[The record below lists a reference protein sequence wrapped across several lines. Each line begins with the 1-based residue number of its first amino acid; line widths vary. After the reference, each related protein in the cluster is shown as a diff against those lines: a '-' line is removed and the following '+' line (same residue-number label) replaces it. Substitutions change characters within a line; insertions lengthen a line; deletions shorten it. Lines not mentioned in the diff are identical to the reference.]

1 MLFDGLKTE
10 KEVEALKRYILRDKV
25 LYTQFCGARD
35 KMQQSNSQMILCN
48 KTSSDADDTK
58 KQNKKLPTNAELL
71 AFYKELVKNKKQKSS
86 RDAEQILRK
95 IKVRS
100 NSGVVVVSL
109 LTKPYTCPGK
119 CIYCPTEKIMP
130 KSYLSKE
137 PAAAAAARAL
147 ANNFDAYQQVM
158 NRLRALVVN
167 GHPVDKL
174 EIIIIGGTW
183 SFYDT
188 EYQEEF
194 ITEIFRACNNFI
206 PRAEHLSER
215 IKKGQKTLKELQ
227 KINETAKARVIGL
240 SIETR
245 PDYINEKELEKLR
258 YFSVTKVEIGVQH
271 LDNKVLEYNKRGI
284 TTEEVA
290 RATELLRNTGMKV
303 VYHMMPNLPKSTPQ
317 KDIVMFKQLFFGKD
331 FQPDMLKIYPCVV
344 LKKSPLFKIFLEGG
358 FQAYTDKQLTA
369 ILIGIKKL
377 VPLYTRIIRVI
388 RDIPAT
394 YIMTGSKISNLRQVI
409 EQNQKKDNW
418 QCHCIR
424 CREVRNEEVKL
435 KDYKLSRI
443 QYETQTG
450 REIFLSYENKKENK
464 CVAFCRLRLPDK
476 KIKNNFSGN
485 LAVLKNM
492 ALIRKLH
499 TYGQLIKI
507 KEKGSQSQHR
517 GFGMRLMEEAETIAR
532 KEGYTKMAVI
542 AGVGVRDYYRKKLG
556 YKLDRTYMVKSLL

>member
-1 MLFDGLKTE
+1 MLFTGLKTE
-10 KEVEALKRYILRDKV
+10 KEVEALKRYILRDKI
-25 LYTQFCGARD
+25 LYAKFCRARD
-35 KMQQSNSQMILCN
+35 KMNTINEKMFSYN
-48 KTSSDADDTK
+48 KVVLATDG
-58 KQNKKLPTNAELL
+58 QNKKLPTNAELL
-71 AFYKELVKNKKQKSS
+71 TFYRELVKTKKQKPS

-100 NSGVVVVSL
+100 NSGVAVVSL

-119 CIYCPTEKIMP
+119 CIYCPTEKSMP
-130 KSYLSKE
+130 KSSLSKE
-137 PAAAAAARAL
+137 PAAARAL
-147 ANNFDAYQQVM
+147 ANNFDAYQQIT
-158 NRLRALVVN
+158 NRLRALVIN

-183 SFYDT
+183 SFYNT
-188 EYQEEF
+188 KYQEKF
-194 ITEIFRACNNFI
+194 VSEIFRACNNFI
-206 PRAEHLSER
+206 PRAEYLSER
-215 IKKGQKTLKELQ
+215 IKKGQKTLKEMQ
-227 KINETAKARVIGL
+227 KVNEKAKARVIGL

-258 YFSVTKVEIGVQH
+258 NFGVTKVEIGVQQ

-303 VYHMMPNLPKSTPQ
+303 VYHMMPNLPKSTPK
-317 KDIVMFKQLFFGKD
+317 KDIEMFKRLFSGKD
-331 FQPDMLKIYPCVV
+331 FQPDMLKIYPCIV

-358 FQAYTDKQLTA
+358 FRAYTDKQLTA

-377 VPLYTRIIRVI
+377 IPLYTRIIRVI

-418 QCHCIR
+418 KCHCMR

-464 CVAFCRLRLPDK
+464 CAAFCRLRLPDK

-485 LAVLKNM
+485 LRVLEGV
-492 ALIRKLH
+492 AIIRELH

-542 AGVGVRDYYRKKLG
+542 AGVGVQDYYRKKLG
-556 YKLDRTYMVKSLL
+556 YKLDRTYMVKRLL